1 MPLKLKNAIGRKSSI
16 SVQVL
21 FTVAPI
27 AAQAVRIPFIQ
38 RADIIMRLKN
48 GSQKMTP
55 IEFLYKL
62 KQLPDETTLH
72 FTHVGAVF
80 EMLSPVLIRKPV
92 EGITNTLERR
102 LTDEAALA
110 AWLGEPVSTIQ
121 EWRMNDS
128 QGKTARFSLL
138 SVCEWI
144 YDHILPLLAQPVAQ
158 GEVLSINSTEIN
170 AYWKSSI
177 PAMVINDSLTGF
189 FWSLETDI
197 VPTDYTVL
205 EDPNTLSLQPAEM
218 AGQDL
223 SKICES
229 LDDHAVFT
237 GKVGQSHEEALH
249 IYEKWKTTAMPEV
262 LLQFFRSALGKDDSL
277 AREIGAKL
285 NSDLIRKGFNITAW
299 LWNHLLA
306 SNANQV
312 QKMQFTDCCETAIK
326 YRVDI
331 NQNVD
336 IFDLSEKSVFNGN
349 VSHLLADTRGRNFR
363 LEPATK
369 YFDDYQSSLRTL
381 FEAGLNIDK
390 LNREKH
396 TGRSIAAN
404 IELVDGK

>member
-1 MPLKLKNAIGRKSSI
+1 
-16 SVQVL
+16 
-21 FTVAPI
+21 
-27 AAQAVRIPFIQ
+27 
-38 RADIIMRLKN
+38 
-48 GSQKMTP
+48 MTP

-62 KQLPDETTLH
+62 KELPEETTLH

-92 EGITNTLERR
+92 EGAAHELGSR
-102 LTDEAALA
+102 LTDETALA
-110 AWLGEPVSTIQ
+110 AWLGEPLSTIQ
-121 EWRMNDS
+121 EWCVNDS
-128 QGKTARFSLL
+128 KGQTARFRLL

-158 GEVLSINSTEIN
+158 GEVLSINSAEIN

-177 PAMVINDSLTGF
+177 PAMVINDNLIGF

-205 EDPNTLSLQPAEM
+205 DDPNTLSLQPAEM

-223 SKICES
+223 SKISES

-237 GKVGQSHEEALH
+237 AKVGQSHEQALH
-249 IYEKWKTTAMPEV
+249 IYEKWKNTAMPEV
-262 LLQFFRSALGKDDSL
+262 LLQFFRSALGKDDLL
-277 AREIGAKL
+277 ARKIGDKL

-306 SNANQV
+306 SNVNQV

-336 IFDLSEKSVFNGN
+336 IFDLSEKPVFNGN
-349 VSHLLADTRGRNFR
+349 VSHLLADTKGRNFR

-369 YFDDYQSSLRTL
+369 YFDDYLSSLRTL
-381 FEAGLNIDK
+381 FEAGLSIDK
-390 LNREKH
+390 ANKQKH
-396 TGRSIAAN
+396 TGRSIATN
-404 IELVDGK
+404 IELIDGTGQSEFLSVFEKFETNVRLKKSLSMKKDARKTSL

>member
-1 MPLKLKNAIGRKSSI
+1 
-16 SVQVL
+16 
-21 FTVAPI
+21 
-27 AAQAVRIPFIQ
+27 
-38 RADIIMRLKN
+38 
-48 GSQKMTP
+48 
-55 IEFLYKL
+55 
-62 KQLPDETTLH
+62 
-72 FTHVGAVF
+72 
-80 EMLSPVLIRKPV
+80 MLSPVLIRKPV

-262 LLQFFRSALGKDDSL
+262 LLQFF
-277 AREIGAKL
+277 
-285 NSDLIRKGFNITAW
+285 
-299 LWNHLLA
+299 
-306 SNANQV
+306 
-312 QKMQFTDCCETAIK
+312 
-326 YRVDI
+326 
-331 NQNVD
+331 
-336 IFDLSEKSVFNGN
+336 
-349 VSHLLADTRGRNFR
+349 
-363 LEPATK
+363 
-369 YFDDYQSSLRTL
+369 
-381 FEAGLNIDK
+381 
-390 LNREKH
+390 
-396 TGRSIAAN
+396 
-404 IELVDGK
+404 